1 MACWSCATEPFYCV
15 GGGYKQYERKYLISA
30 CLCTNHVRSFM
41 HDGMYNRLN
50 ILKDRRRLLVVFQNE
65 IHIGACLCS

>member
-15 GGGYKQYERKYLISA
+15 GGGGEGVLRTLAVIKKYKQYERKYLISA

-41 HDGMYNRLN
+41 HNGMYNPLN
-50 ILKDRRRLLVVFQNE
+50 ILKDRRRL
-65 IHIGACLCS
+65 